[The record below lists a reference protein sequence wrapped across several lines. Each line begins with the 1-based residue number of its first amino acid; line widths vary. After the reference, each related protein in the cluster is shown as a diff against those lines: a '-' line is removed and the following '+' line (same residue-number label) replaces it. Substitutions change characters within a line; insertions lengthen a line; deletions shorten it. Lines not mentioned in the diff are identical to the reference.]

1 MTVWPLLGLSTCL
14 LLTACSPADRPG
26 SAPAGSPPGS
36 PPALAP
42 TLDAGTAAE
51 FALAA
56 DDARRLAYAGV
67 DPAPLGAL
75 YTPALLATET
85 RHLAGLAQRGE
96 ALEEAPQER
105 RVVHL
110 GAGPGRAEVV
120 LAVRGLQ
127 RLRAP
132 ASSVPGVSARPWSAF
147 VRQWALQLVWAG
159 GRWLVDAA
167 QDLPPDRWWN

>member
-1 MTVWPLLGLSTCL
+1 MTVGPFLGLLACL
-14 LLTACSPADRPG
+14 LLAACSAADRTP
-26 SAPAGSPPGS
+26 SAPPASLPASPAS
-36 PPALAP
+36 LAP
-42 TLDAGTAAE
+42 TLDAGTAAK

-75 YTPALLATET
+75 YAPALLAAET
-85 RHLAGLAQRGE
+85 RHLARLAQRGAAIDE
-96 ALEEAPQER
+96 TPQER

-127 RLRAP
+127 RLSVP
-132 ASSVPGVSARPWSAF
+132 GSSVPGISARPWSAF
-147 VRQWALQLVWAG
+147 VREWALQLVWAD

-167 QDLPPDRWWN
+167 QDLPPDRWWD

>member
-1 MTVWPLLGLSTCL
+1 MTFWPLLGLSVCL
-14 LLTACSPADRPG
+14 LLAACSPADRPG
-26 SAPAGSPPGS
+26 SVPAGSPPVS
-36 PPALAP
+36 PPAFAP
-42 TLDAGTAAE
+42 TLDARTAAE
-51 FALAA
+51 TALAA

-75 YTPALLATET
+75 YTPALLAAET
-85 RHLAGLAQRGE
+85 RRLAGLAQRGA
-96 ALEEAPQER
+96 ALEETAQER

-110 GAGPGRAEVV
+110 GAGAGRAEVV
-120 LAVRGLQ
+120 LAVRGVQ
-127 RLRAP
+127 RLSAP
-132 ASSVPGVSARPWSAF
+132 GSSVPGISARPWSAF